1 MAFENIEDLESTFIN
16 QKLKSIK
23 LYNVND
29 NYFVFDP
36 KSHAVIDGG
45 VEFIFEEEILSI
57 AWNMDVEHFD
67 VHPTV
72 LKPLINEVDYYEIDS
87 ADIPFVQDIFDSR
100 LQSINAKWGWYF
112 NLNDELE
119 PIGEKQYFP
128 FEVIFSFENGRQF
141 QIAMVAF
148 DIENKKM
155 CNVKFDVGGQLL
167 LALDGI
173 HEIESQESTD
183 FNTFFSN

>member
-57 AWNMDVEHFD
+57 A
-67 VHPTV
+67 
-72 LKPLINEVDYYEIDS
+72 
-87 ADIPFVQDIFDSR
+87 
-100 LQSINAKWGWYF
+100 
-112 NLNDELE
+112 
-119 PIGEKQYFP
+119 
-128 FEVIFSFENGRQF
+128 
-141 QIAMVAF
+141 
-148 DIENKKM
+148 
-155 CNVKFDVGGQLL
+155 
-167 LALDGI
+167 
-173 HEIESQESTD
+173 
-183 FNTFFSN
+183 